1 MLIILS
7 DLVNM
12 CKIEK
17 NTYFQ
22 TRSEKLNT
30 IHNKKKIIYMY
41 IGRHHG
47 CLSTGYLEHLSHPSF
62 RKGGAV
68 LEI

>member
-12 CKIEK
+12 CKIERTLTFK
-17 NTYFQ
+17 RGQKSQIPY
-22 TRSEKLNT
+22 
-30 IHNKKKIIYMY
+30 KKEYIY
-41 IGRHHG
+41 IGRHYG
-47 CLSTGYLEHLSHPSF
+47 RLSTGYLEHLSHPSF
-62 RKGGAV
+62 CKGGAV

>member
-30 IHNKKKIIYMY
+30 IQKKN
-41 IGRHHG
+41 
-47 CLSTGYLEHLSHPSF
+47 YLHVYRPPSWMSVYRIF
-62 RKGGAV
+62 GTPV
-68 LEI
+68 PP

>member
-30 IHNKKKIIYMY
+30 IQKKITYMY

-62 RKGGAV
+62 CKGGAV

>member
-30 IHNKKKIIYMY
+30 IQKKITYMY
-41 IGRHHG
+41 NNNNNI
-47 CLSTGYLEHLSHPSF
+47 
-62 RKGGAV
+62 
-68 LEI
+68 

>member
-17 NTYFQ
+17 NLSNEVRKAKYHT
-22 TRSEKLNT
+22 
-30 IHNKKKIIYMY
+30 KKNFFI
-41 IGRHHG
+41 
-47 CLSTGYLEHLSHPSF
+47 
-62 RKGGAV
+62 
-68 LEI
+68 

>member
-30 IHNKKKIIYMY
+30 IQKKN
-41 IGRHHG
+41 
-47 CLSTGYLEHLSHPSF
+47 YLHVYRPPSWMSVYWIF
-62 RKGGAV
+62 GTPV
-68 LEI
+68 PP